1 MVDADIAKLESL
13 IVEGVNAIGGQAV
26 KGTIFRFDCSEEGV
40 SVSVNGAE
48 QGVANNVANA
58 PSKKLAFNVRPWLVF
73 SAI

>member
-1 MVDADIAKLESL
+1 MPIANEVKTKKISTTPPLR
-13 IVEGVNAIGGQAV
+13 AKPTAV
-26 KGTIFRFDCSEEGV
+26 PRK
-40 SVSVNGAE
+40 GAE